1 METIIKI
8 SKSFAIAT
16 LVLGIIHVIATYTP
30 LIQDT
35 ETISSLQPGSLK
47 AYIFFSLFC
56 GGFLILGGLISWML
70 LKKLEQFQFLIFP
83 ILTISVFCAVEGIL
97 AVVYMFD
104 NPFSWI
110 VLLLELGNLITVSLL
125 KQHCRQK

>member
-16 LVLGIIHVIATYTP
+16 LGLGIIHVIATYTP
-30 LIQDT
+30 VIQDA
-35 ETISSLQPGSLK
+35 EMIGSLQPDSLK
-47 AYIFFSLFC
+47 VYVFFSLFC

-70 LKKLEQFQFLIFP
+70 LKKLAQFQFLILP

-97 AVVYMFD
+97 SVVYMFD
-104 NPFSWI
+104 NPFAW
-110 VLLLELGNLITVSLL
+110 VTLLLEVGNLITVLVL
-125 KQHCRQK
+125 KPHCQKR

>member
-35 ETISSLQPGSLK
+35 ETIGSLQPDILK
-47 AYIFFSLFC
+47 VYIFFSLFC

-70 LKKLEQFQFLIFP
+70 LKKLAQFQFLIFP
-83 ILTISVFCAVEGIL
+83 ILTISVFCTVEGIL
-97 AVVYMFD
+97 SVVYMFD
-104 NPFSWI
+104 NPFSWV
-110 VLLLELGNLITVSLL
+110 VLLLEMGNLATVFVL
-125 KQHCRQK
+125 KQRCQQK